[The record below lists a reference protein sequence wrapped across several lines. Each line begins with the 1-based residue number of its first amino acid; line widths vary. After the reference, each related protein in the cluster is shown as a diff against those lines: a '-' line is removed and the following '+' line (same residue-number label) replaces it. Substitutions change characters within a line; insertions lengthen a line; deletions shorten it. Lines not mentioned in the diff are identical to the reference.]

1 MWPLFFALI
10 FFFSYNHSFAATPVE
25 VSFPS
30 GSRTL
35 RGFLYK
41 PVGEGPFPA
50 ILYSHGS
57 ERLPGAKPDIGNF
70 FTEKGYVVF
79 VPHRRGHGRSPSDR
93 QVDALFDQGL
103 KGVVALHELHLE
115 DTLAALAYL
124 RAPPF
129 VDARRIAAAGCSYG
143 GIQMLLLA
151 EKGTGL
157 KAAIAFAAAAETW
170 SRSPSLQT
178 RLRRAVRNATAPILF
193 IQAENDW
200 DLTPS
205 AALASEMETAGQAHK
220 RVIFPPYGNT
230 HEEGHGGFC
239 FKAPHVWG
247 GEALDFLNAAMPAE
261 LDNAGREK

>member
-1 MWPLFFALI
+1 
-10 FFFSYNHSFAATPVE
+10 
-25 VSFPS
+25 
-30 GSRTL
+30 
-35 RGFLYK
+35 
-41 PVGEGPFPA
+41 
-50 ILYSHGS
+50 
-57 ERLPGAKPDIGNF
+57 
-70 FTEKGYVVF
+70 
-79 VPHRRGHGRSPSDR
+79 VPHRRGHGRSPADR

-124 RAPPF
+124 RAQPF

-143 GIQMLLLA
+143 GIQTLLLA

-178 RLRRAVRNATAPILF
+178 RLRRAVRNAAAPILF

-205 AALASEMETAGQAHK
+205 AALASEMEAAGKSHK
-220 RVIFPPYGNT
+220 RVIFPRYGQS
-230 HEEGHGGFC
+230 HEDGHGGFC
-239 FKAPHVWG
+239 FKAPHIWG
-247 GEALDFLNAAMPAE
+247 GEALDFLNASPPAD
-261 LDNAGREK
+261 LDKEHGEK